1 MSCDIQNSNPNF
13 SGLYPQK
20 GDPSPGNK
28 IPYLLK
34 PQRRSHSFEW
44 RQEPR
49 AQRCFYFC
57 TAIFPAASCREQ
69 FNFLCRLISRS
80 HFSSVSVTLLPS
92 TRLKRVLLSL
102 WTAFCSEEWGCNCTA
117 ASWAKSWR
125 QSWACWGL
133 YCLIFFLC
141 RFCFLLTSST
151 CDWEFPMNSPGL
163 NHSRQRCSG
172 QQDVLFL

>member
-1 MSCDIQNSNPNF
+1 MSCDIQNSNPHF

-92 TRLKRVLLSL
+92 TRLKRVLLHFAL
-102 WTAFCSEEWGCNCTA
+102 RNEDVIVPRRAGPRADDKAEHVEACTA
-117 ASWAKSWR
+117 WSFSYVVFVF
-125 QSWACWGL
+125 SL
-133 YCLIFFLC
+133 P
-141 RFCFLLTSST
+141 LLLVIGNFQ
-151 CDWEFPMNSPGL
+151 WIAQG
-163 NHSRQRCSG
+163 
-172 QQDVLFL
+172 